1 MNQREAKKRTL
12 AIMNA
17 AEVFIF
23 STVDARNR
31 PQSRVMGA
39 KLIGKGMT
47 LYMETYA
54 DSAKVK
60 QIKKHSRAQLLFPTP
75 DYSEVVTLSGKASL
89 EDSEAIRKRMWK
101 ENPASKDYFSSYD
114 DPRLAIIKF
123 EPDELKYIGPEAGME
138 VIEMKL

>member
-1 MNQREAKKRTL
+1 MNQRQAKKRAL
-12 AIMNA
+12 EIVNA
-17 AEVFIF
+17 AEVFIL

-39 KLIGKGMT
+39 KLLGRGLT

-60 QIKKHSRAQLLFPTP
+60 QIKRKPQAQALFPTQ

-89 EDSEAIRKRMWK
+89 DDSLAVRKKMWE
-101 ENPASKDYFSSYD
+101 ENPASKDYFSNYD

-123 EPDELKYIGPEAGME
+123 EPDELKYIGPDAGME
-138 VIEMKL
+138 VIEVKL